1 MLKHICGFV
10 TRDIDA
16 NTHETAEI
24 LGLKAMDGP
33 FRSAARCQEWSL
45 GTRFSLRS
53 LKLIV
58 LKGRAVAEQDIETMV
73 AFLTR

>member
-1 MLKHICGFV
+1 MPKHICGFV

-45 GTRFSLRS
+45 GTRFSPSQLEAHR
-53 LKLIV
+53 
-58 LKGRAVAEQDIETMV
+58 LKGQSSG
-73 AFLTR
+73 